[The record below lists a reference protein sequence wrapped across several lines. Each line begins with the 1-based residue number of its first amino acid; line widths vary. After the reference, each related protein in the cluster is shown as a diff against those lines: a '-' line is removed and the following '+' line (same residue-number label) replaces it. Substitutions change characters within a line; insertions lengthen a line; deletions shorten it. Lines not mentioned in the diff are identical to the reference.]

1 MQSSLVRQTGLR
13 TQVIERVET
22 FQHLLAIKD
31 IPTLKFTHAGY
42 IIMLEIGNEAMIL
55 MILDCY
61 HSAEVQSLPGLRYLS
76 NSARAQAPYQTRRL
90 YTYCSVLIHA
100 QSILQREQVGD
111 THGGRI

>member
-1 MQSSLVRQTGLR
+1 MQSSLVRQTRLR

-22 FQHLLAIKD
+22 VQHLLSIKD
-31 IPTLKFTHAGY
+31 IPTLKFTHDGY
-42 IIMLEIGNEAMIL
+42 IIKLEVGNEA

-76 NSARAQAPYQTRRL
+76 NSARAQAHYQTRRMH
-90 YTYCSVLIHA
+90 TYCSVLIHA
-100 QSILQREQVGD
+100 QSNQVGD